1 MVISLVWEMAH
12 RRATPA
18 ANQKIRSPPSGKA
31 YTRTNRW
38 AGSDQGPRTRRR
50 SLLTSKSKLRHS
62 VRFIVAFNEIKRSP
76 WRDRP
81 YERRAQKIN
90 IWRAHCRGGRASVQM
105 RNNRRH
111 TSSGPNDKR
120 MLAETGGKARG
131 SREKSRGFRII
142 YDSIS
147 GPRNEDFA
155 VFDSE

>member
-105 RNNRRH
+105 RNNRRGIH
-111 TSSGPNDKR
+111 RAARTTKGCWRRQEEKR
-120 MLAETGGKARG
+120 GVPGKISWFSDNIRFYIGAAQ
-131 SREKSRGFRII
+131 RGFR
-142 YDSIS
+142 
-147 GPRNEDFA
+147 GF
-155 VFDSE
+155 